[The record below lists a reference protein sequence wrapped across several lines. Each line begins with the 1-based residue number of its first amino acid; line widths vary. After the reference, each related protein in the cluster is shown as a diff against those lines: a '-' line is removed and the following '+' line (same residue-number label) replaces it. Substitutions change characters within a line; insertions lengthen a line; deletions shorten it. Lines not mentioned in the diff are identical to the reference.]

1 MTPREV
7 TLSYYKKSQVFLKR
21 SKTSILVGA
30 IMAGMLIS
38 MGGFATY
45 TSTVDSAAFIGL
57 GFTKI
62 LRGLIFSF
70 GLMSIV
76 FSGGDLFT
84 GTLLYVPGTT
94 SKEKLELVKRMG
106 IVLFGNFLGSIFLYF
121 VLSWA
126 GSMSTSFHDTIN
138 PVAEAKLALS
148 PFQAVAAGFL
158 CNFLV
163 TLALRTIEASSDFAG
178 KALANALVI
187 AVFIIGGFEHSVA
200 NFFTLP
206 AGMGIGVLATA
217 AFYKNIFF
225 VVIGNA
231 LGGAFLGYMS
241 NFIYKDL

>member
-94 SKEKLELVKRMG
+94 SKEKLELEIGR
-106 IVLFGNFLGSIFLYF
+106 
-121 VLSWA
+121 
-126 GSMSTSFHDTIN
+126 
-138 PVAEAKLALS
+138 
-148 PFQAVAAGFL
+148 
-158 CNFLV
+158 
-163 TLALRTIEASSDFAG
+163 ASCRER
-178 KALANALVI
+178 V
-187 AVFIIGGFEHSVA
+187 
-200 NFFTLP
+200 
-206 AGMGIGVLATA
+206 
-217 AFYKNIFF
+217 
-225 VVIGNA
+225 
-231 LGGAFLGYMS
+231 
-241 NFIYKDL
+241 